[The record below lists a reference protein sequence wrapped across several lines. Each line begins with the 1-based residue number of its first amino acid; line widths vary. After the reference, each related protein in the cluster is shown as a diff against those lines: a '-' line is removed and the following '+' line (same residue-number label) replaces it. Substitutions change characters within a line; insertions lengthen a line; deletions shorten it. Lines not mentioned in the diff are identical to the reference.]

1 MRVRDR
7 ALEIIRERISRGDPL
22 YDFTGLAS
30 RPKVDA
36 ASDELRTYLS
46 EALILPEIRELCREH
61 FDAPKYEVMVVPRT
75 TAAVIATI
83 LALEPR
89 SVLHV
94 LPEGGEAHPC
104 VEEGCRLAGA
114 EYEEVEESE
123 KSDLNGFDL
132 VVVTGCDVRWNV
144 VSEDTLRE
152 VASAEAV
159 TLLDDA
165 SGDRVRRLHG
175 QKPGPRYG
183 FDLVVTSCD
192 KLMDGPR
199 AGILIGR
206 DDLVEDVRR
215 VCEGYGWTVD
225 GPTLAAVK
233 RALEEFEFSSLE
245 ARLKELE
252 RVYERLKDELDV
264 ERTGAGLVFRG
275 VEREVEIGL
284 RLLRRYGIMTITA
297 LGYER
302 VDRTL
307 RFNLLTEDA
316 ERFGYDRFVEVVK
329 GELS

>member
-7 ALEIIRERISRGDPL
+7 ALEIIRERIARGDPI

-36 ASDELRTYLS
+36 APDELRTYLS
-46 EALILPEIRELCREH
+46 EALVLPEIRELCREH
-61 FDAPKYEVMVVPRT
+61 FDAPDYEVLVTPRT
-75 TAAVIATI
+75 TAVVIATV
-83 LALEPR
+83 LALEPG

-94 LPEGGEAHPC
+94 LPGGGEAHPC
-104 VEEGCRLAGA
+104 VEEGCRLVEA

-123 KSDLNGFDL
+123 IPDLDGFDL

-144 VSEDTLRE
+144 VSEETLRE

-199 AGILIGR
+199 AGVLIGR
-206 DDLVEDVRR
+206 EDLVEDVRR

-233 RALEEFEFSSLE
+233 RAFEEFELKTLK
-245 ARLKELE
+245 ARLRELE
-252 RVYERLKDELDV
+252 RVHEELKDELNV
-264 ERTGAGLVFRG
+264 ERTGAGLVLHG

-284 RLLRRYGIMTITA
+284 ELLRRYGIMTITA
-297 LGYER
+297 LGYGH

-329 GELS
+329 GVLS